1 MPRAVASRARSWVI
15 SSQPTKNPTTKT
27 TPPSQ
32 AAWARPLG
40 VGRPAITAGTTSNGS
55 MNRVPVLIRE
65 AAVSPVPTVVGSS
78 PDSVSMRYWSAPPA
92 AAPPGTTRLKA
103 LAASCAVATPNQR
116 CVRSAS
122 RWSPQMHTKLANSS
136 ASIATNQSGS
146 SVSRS
151 GQVSSTVSRLGHRM

>member
-1 MPRAVASRARSWVI
+1 MI

-27 TPPSQ
+27 TPPSH
-32 AAWARPLG
+32 AACEAAG

-55 MNRVPVLIRE
+55 MNKVPVLIRD
-65 AAVSPVPTVVGSS
+65 AAVSPVPTVVGNS
-78 PDSVSMRYWSAPPA
+78 PASVSMRYWSAPPA
-92 AAPPGTTRLKA
+92 AAPPGD
-103 LAASCAVATPNQR
+103 ATEGIGRQLRGGDGEPPR
-116 CVRSAS
+116 VRSDS
-122 RWSPQMHTKLANSS
+122 RCSPQMHTKPANSS